1 MNAVDS
7 VPLDDEAVTNAF
19 TDFDVIDMRVQ
30 NDLSIRIDE
39 DAVTSV
45 EQVNTVYNRDRS
57 DGDQIVLN
65 PAMAGMIAAMAY
77 AGRIYEDGD
86 LVPLR
91 AVDPTGTY
99 WFVVRAHFNASLR
112 YSDG

>member
-57 DGDQIVLN
+57 DGAWVGPH
-65 PAMAGMIAAMAY
+65 PAG
-77 AGRIYEDGD
+77 AGRSAATAPRLRIY
-86 LVPLR
+86 
-91 AVDPTGTY
+91 
-99 WFVVRAHFNASLR
+99 
-112 YSDG
+112 